1 MDNNNKKLVLLLMRK
16 KRDEVYFNC
25 SNYIYYHL
33 HSTNHVPSPMYHADD
48 ASGRDKVASIQ
59 IVVSSSSASAVVVR
73 KTAAVPVVELV
84 VWKS

>member
-1 MDNNNKKLVLLLMRK
+1 MRK
-16 KRDEVYFNC
+16 KRDLTTLTALI
-25 SNYIYYHL
+25 IYTSSYALL

-59 IVVSSSSASAVVVR
+59 MVVSSSSASAVVVR
-73 KTAAVPVVELV
+73 KTAAVPIVELV